1 MPVNGGFK
9 CSDGS
14 YFNSRCEFFCSPGYY
29 LKGQKTTT
37 CQHTKLWT
45 AEESTCIGE
54 SVCVCVCGGSIMGG
68 LNGKENL
75 VLLESMLCE
84 LSSLDNKED
93 LKRLENGHI
102 GFNRT
107 NREGRSNPKD

>member
-1 MPVNGGFK
+1 
-9 CSDGS
+9 
-14 YFNSRCEFFCSPGYY
+14 
-29 LKGQKTTT
+29 
-37 CQHTKLWT
+37 
-45 AEESTCIGE
+45 
-54 SVCVCVCGGSIMGG
+54 MGG